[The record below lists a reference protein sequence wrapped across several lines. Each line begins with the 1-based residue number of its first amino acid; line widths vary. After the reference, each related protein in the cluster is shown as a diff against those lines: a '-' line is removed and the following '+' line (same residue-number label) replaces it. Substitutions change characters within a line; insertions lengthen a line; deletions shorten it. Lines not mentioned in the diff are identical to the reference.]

1 MSDELPDTPESIAAS
16 QRQTVVLLAIL
27 VEGGLLVGASI
38 LGWMIDR
45 DPLRHFA
52 WTGAAVLWGV
62 AATVPLM
69 ILFGLFLRW
78 PVGPLKGIQRF
89 SEGVMRPLLAPC
101 SVVDL
106 LGISVLAGLGEE
118 MLFRG
123 VLQDAF
129 TGWFNVWVGVLLT
142 SLLFGALHSI
152 TLTYAVLAAV
162 MGAYLS
168 FVWMYTENLLVVV
181 IAHALYD
188 FLVLMWLL
196 RGPGAAAALA
206 AHEAA
211 EKPPESPP
219 Q

>member
-1 MSDELPDTPESIAAS
+1 
-16 QRQTVVLLAIL
+16 
-27 VEGGLLVGASI
+27 
-38 LGWMIDR
+38 
-45 DPLRHFA
+45 
-52 WTGAAVLWGV
+52 
-62 AATVPLM
+62 
-69 ILFGLFLRW
+69 
-78 PVGPLKGIQRF
+78 
-89 SEGVMRPLLAPC
+89 
-101 SVVDL
+101 
-106 LGISVLAGLGEE
+106 
-118 MLFRG
+118 
-123 VLQDAF
+123 LQDAF